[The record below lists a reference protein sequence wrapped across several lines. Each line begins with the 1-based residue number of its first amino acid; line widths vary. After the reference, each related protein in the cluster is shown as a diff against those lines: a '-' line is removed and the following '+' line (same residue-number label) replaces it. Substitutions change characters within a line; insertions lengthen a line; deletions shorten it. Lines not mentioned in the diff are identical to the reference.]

1 MANLNS
7 IKIQG
12 EDYYCL
18 TNNGL
23 RWDAATS
30 TLNVYALTADTLQTQ
45 IFKNA
50 NYQSYGDWGFSYGSE
65 KPDGTIGT
73 MENANKATSDP
84 WGDISF
90 YPDTYT
96 LLYKQGPK
104 DAYVPLKVIDSTPTF
119 YQEYVKFQLGTNEA
133 LKATTLYKVAP
144 FNFVCAKG
152 TLPHLWGKQ
161 SKFTCENHSLK
172 FNYDYGCPALY
183 EQITGQL
190 TITFPPVTVIS
201 CESFGNVVRRIVARD
216 DLQWPSCHIK
226 MGEDGSDTILSGQT
240 NYRREY
246 NVPEAEATNYFTIG
260 RSDKKNMVYSLD
272 WSEFAT
278 AYAIPDC
285 TASIDST
292 GKLITPSLASVK
304 YAVNLTTSP
313 WCVATP
319 AVTDITTGIHP
330 AWLYLDSQFVSGN
343 TRFNDKTALYC
354 IAVTQTLE
362 TTRYVNYFTAANLKI
377 NCTITG
383 TKLTITCTSP
393 IYKFDTTTAMMELIG
408 YDGNIPLTLATTSS
422 NTISTVVKNTINRF
436 KLIIHSNTGETIY
449 SEEFYRLS
457 SLSVDKMVTFH
468 GVLDYRTKI

>member
-30 TLNVYALTADTLQTQ
+30 TLDVYALTADTLQTQ
-45 IFKNA
+45 IFPNA

-65 KPDGTIGT
+65 KPDGIVGT
-73 MENANKATSDP
+73 MVNINKATSNP

-96 LLYKQGPK
+96 LLYKQETK
-104 DAYVPLKVIDSTPTF
+104 DNYVPLKVTNSTTTF
-119 YQEYVKFQLGTNEA
+119 YQEYVKFQLGTNET

-152 TLPHLWGKQ
+152 TLPLFWVKQ
-161 SKFTCENHSLK
+161 SKFTYEDGLLK

-183 EQITGQL
+183 MQITDQL
-190 TITFPPVTVIS
+190 SLTFPPMTVTS

-216 DLQWPSCHIK
+216 ELQWSSCHIQ
-226 MGEDGSDTILSGQT
+226 MGEDGSDTILSDQT

-246 NVPEAEATNYFTIG
+246 NVPEAEATNYFIIG
-260 RSDKKNMVYSLD
+260 RSNKKNMVYNLD
-272 WSEFAT
+272 WLDLAT
-278 AYAIPDC
+278 AYATPTC

-292 GKLITPSLASVK
+292 GKLTTTLPASVK
-304 YAVNLTTSP
+304 YAINHTTSP

-319 AVTDITTGIHP
+319 AVTDITTGVYP
-330 AWLYLDSQFVSGN
+330 AWLYLDSQFVSSD
-343 TRFNDKTALYC
+343 TRFDDETAVYC
-354 IAVTQTLE
+354 ITVTQTLG
-362 TTRYVNYFTAANLKI
+362 TTRYVNYFTAAHLKVDCTVSGTKI
-377 NCTITG
+377 NI
-383 TKLTITCTSP
+383 KSASP
-393 IYKFDTTTAMMELIG
+393 IYNYDTPTATMELTG
-408 YDGNIPLTLATTSS
+408 YEGATEIALASTTGTEINI
-422 NTISTVVKNTINRF
+422 VVRNTINRF
-436 KLIIHSNTGETIY
+436 RLDILSNIGETIY
-449 SEEFYRLS
+449 SEKFYRLS
-457 SLSVDKMVTFH
+457 PIVVDKMVIFH

>member
-133 LKATTLYKVAP
+133 LKSTTLYKVAP

-161 SKFTCENHSLK
+161 SKFTCENNSLK
-172 FNYDYGCPALY
+172 FNFSPR
-183 EQITGQL
+183 T
-190 TITFPPVTVIS
+190 
-201 CESFGNVVRRIVARD
+201 
-216 DLQWPSCHIK
+216 
-226 MGEDGSDTILSGQT
+226 
-240 NYRREY
+240 
-246 NVPEAEATNYFTIG
+246 AEI
-260 RSDKKNMVYSLD
+260 
-272 WSEFAT
+272 
-278 AYAIPDC
+278 
-285 TASIDST
+285 
-292 GKLITPSLASVK
+292 
-304 YAVNLTTSP
+304 
-313 WCVATP
+313 
-319 AVTDITTGIHP
+319 
-330 AWLYLDSQFVSGN
+330 
-343 TRFNDKTALYC
+343 
-354 IAVTQTLE
+354 
-362 TTRYVNYFTAANLKI
+362 
-377 NCTITG
+377 
-383 TKLTITCTSP
+383 
-393 IYKFDTTTAMMELIG
+393 
-408 YDGNIPLTLATTSS
+408 
-422 NTISTVVKNTINRF
+422 
-436 KLIIHSNTGETIY
+436 
-449 SEEFYRLS
+449 
-457 SLSVDKMVTFH
+457 
-468 GVLDYRTKI
+468 